1 MNEQSPKVAVAPL
14 TDAAQLV
21 DAACR
26 VLSWHKTEP
35 SGEMPPGF
43 EVGGISHGGDQRG
56 RCDDAD
62 ARNRHNPPARLNLA
76 CNYHQFLLD
85 LDELGLNLPELLDQA
100 PQAASQ
106 DWRHACVGFI
116 FDHCRQQAYVVRAVW
131 SDYAELREM
140 APDGIDQLR
149 PLPHQQFS
157 HSVNHQDFLLL
168 FLFDGHETHCRTHHC
183 FADRLGVGRVVLVS
197 LDEGPH
203 VLSWQKPNF
212 MAEATNYARPIMPA
226 GTGFEP
232 DDTRC
237 EASEISGH
245 FITLELSLS
254 DWPSVPVGG
263 VNLKHRFC
271 DVQTDKRDRI
281 WHASAPVRYPD
292 ILRRGSKRGERGH
305 PCHHARRKIYDVH
318 IETKSPAAAQ
328 ALDIIARLFAIEAGV
343 KGRPPVERV
352 ATRQERSAPVLA
364 ELRAF
369 LDATLAK
376 ISGKS
381 DFAKAIRYATS
392 RWTALTRYVDDGR
405 LEMTNN
411 AAERAIRPL
420 TLGRKNYLFAGS
432 DEGGRRAAIMYT
444 LIETAR
450 FNDVDPEAWLADV
463 IARIADHPINQIDDL
478 LPWKWRRETPQA
490 VAA

>member
-1 MNEQSPKVAVAPL
+1 MYEQSPKVAVAPL

-35 SGEMPPGF
+35 GGEMPPGF

-62 ARNRHNPPARLNLA
+62 ARNRHNPPARLNRA

-100 PQAASQ
+100 PQATSQ
-106 DWRHACVGFI
+106 NWRHACVGFI
-116 FDHCRQQAYVVRAVW
+116 FNHCRQQAYVVRAVW
-131 SDYAELREM
+131 SDYSELGEM
-140 APDGIDQLR
+140 APDGIDELR

-157 HSVNHQDFLLL
+157 HTVNHQDFLLL
-168 FLFDGHETHCRTHHC
+168 FLFDRHEAHSRTRHC
-183 FADRLGVGRVVLVS
+183 FADRFSVGGVVFVG

-203 VLSWQKPNF
+203 ILGWQKPNF
-212 MAEATNYARPIMPA
+212 MAEATNHACPIMPA

-232 DDTRC
+232 DDTRR
-237 EASEISGH
+237 EASEIRGH
-245 FITLELSLS
+245 FVALELSLRY
-254 DWPSVPVGG
+254 WTSVPVGG

-271 DVQTDKRDRI
+271 NVQPDKRDRI
-281 WHASAPVRYPD
+281 RHDSAPVPYRG
-292 ILRRGSKRGERGH
+292 ILRHVSKRGERGH

-318 IETKSPAAAQ
+318 IETKSPAAAE
-328 ALDIIARLFAIEAGV
+328 ALDMIARLFTIEAVV
-343 KGRPPVERV
+343 KGRPPAERV
-352 ATRQERSAPVLA
+352 AARRERASPILD

-392 RWTALTRYVDDGR
+392 RWTALTRYVDDGC

-411 AAERAIRPL
+411 AAERAVRPL

-478 LPWKWRRETPQA
+478 LPWKWRPEMSQD